1 MLEAIKVILETEMAR
16 QWAGCLSHGLAHPDV
31 IPFYRLDIRMFRR
44 ESCV

>member
-44 ESCV
+44 EPCV